1 MHAANPLVQVRGV
14 HKRFG
19 KHHVLRGVDLD
30 VAGGEVVALI
40 GASGSGKTTLLRC
53 IDFLEGFDEGMIE
66 VDGQAVGYRIDASGR
81 RRRKSEREIE
91 LLRARMGM
99 VFQSFNLFPHL
110 SALEN
115 VTLGPLHVLRQPK
128 AAAEEYA
135 LALLKKVGLEGKERA
150 HPATLSGGQQQRV
163 AIARAL
169 AMTPK
174 VMLFD
179 EVTSALDPELVGEV
193 LQVMKGLA
201 SEGMTMIVV
210 THELSFARDVA
221 DRVVFFAEGVI
232 VVQGTP
238 AQVLDN
244 PEEPRLRRFVQR
256 FASQTEVKA

>member
-1 MHAANPLVQVRGV
+1 MNPLVQVRGV
-14 HKRFG
+14 HKRYG
-19 KHHVLRGVDLD
+19 NQHVLRGVDLD
-30 VAGGEVVALI
+30 VATGEVVALI

-53 IDFLEGFDEGMIE
+53 IDFLEEFHEGTIE
-66 VDGQAVGYRIDASGR
+66 VDGEAVGYSIDASGKR
-81 RRRKSEREIE
+81 RRRPAKEIE

-110 SALEN
+110 TALDN
-115 VTLGPLHVLRQPK
+115 VTLGPRNVLGQAK
-128 AAAEEYA
+128 AAAEEHA
-135 LALLKKVGLEGKERA
+135 LDLLKKVGLDGKARA

-169 AMTPK
+169 AMNPK

-193 LQVMKGLA
+193 LHVMKALA
-201 SEGMTMIVV
+201 ADGMTMIVV
-210 THELSFARDVA
+210 THELGFARDVA

-232 VVQGTP
+232 AVQGTP
-238 AQVLDN
+238 AEVLDN

-256 FASQTEVKA
+256 FASRTEVGA